1 MVSEAILGEERLIDS
16 KYTTKSL
23 RAILGFDNNKAKT
36 KKNNTLN
43 SEDNQ
48 LKSNHKSKQ
57 KRKPIQRNPKR
68 DKVGS
73 PKSEN

>member
-1 MVSEAILGEERLIDS
+1 MASEAILGEERLIDS

-23 RAILGFDNNKAKT
+23 RAILGFDNSETKT
-36 KKNNTLN
+36 KKHNTLN

-48 LKSNHKSKQ
+48 LRSNQKSRQ
-57 KRKPIQRNPKR
+57 KRKPFQRNPKR

-73 PKSEN
+73 